1 MPRQED
7 EPIERIHINLFSA
20 DLEWLRANYRRE
32 ESVGVGKAVR
42 TIVRN
47 SVKRMQDLQAARQRS
62 IRPLEDS
69 ELEALESEAH
79 NHA

>member
-47 SVKRMQDLQAARQRS
+47 SVKRMQDLQASRHQH
-62 IRPLEDS
+62 IKPLEDG
-69 ELEALESEAH
+69 ELEAFEQEAH
-79 NHA
+79 Q

>member
-7 EPIERIHINLFSA
+7 EPIERIHINLFSS

-47 SVKRMQDLQAARQRS
+47 SVKRMQELQATRQRG
-62 IRPLEDS
+62 IRPLEDE

-79 NHA
+79 NV

>member
-47 SVKRMQDLQAARQRS
+47 SVKRMQELQASRQKP
-62 IRPLEDS
+62 IRPLDDE
-69 ELEALESEAH
+69 ELETLAEEAH
-79 NHA
+79 HA

>member
-20 DLEWLRANYRRE
+20 DLEWLRSNYRRE

-47 SVKRMQDLQAARQRS
+47 SVKRMQDLQASRQKP
-62 IRPLEDS
+62 IRPLDDD
-69 ELEALESEAH
+69 ELAALAEEAH
-79 NHA
+79 HA

>member
-20 DLEWLRANYRRE
+20 DLEWLRSNYRRE

-47 SVKRMQDLQAARQRS
+47 SVKRMQDLQASRQKP
-62 IRPLEDS
+62 IRPLDDDELAALAED
-69 ELEALESEAH
+69 AH
-79 NHA
+79 QQH

>member
-7 EPIERIHINLFSA
+7 EPIERIHINLFST
-20 DLEWLRANYRRE
+20 DLEWLRSNYRRE

-47 SVKRMQDLQAARQRS
+47 SVKRMQDLQASRQKP
-62 IRPLEDS
+62 IRPLDDE
-69 ELEALESEAH
+69 ELEALAEEAH

>member
-7 EPIERIHINLFSA
+7 EPIERIHIYLYSS
-20 DLEWLRANYRRE
+20 DLEWLRSNYRRE

-47 SVKRMQDLQAARQRS
+47 SVKRMQELQASRHNP
-62 IRPLEDS
+62 IRPLDDE
-69 ELEALESEAH
+69 ELGALEEEAH
-79 NHA
+79 S

>member
-47 SVKRMQDLQAARQRS
+47 SVKRMQELQASRH
-62 IRPLEDS
+62 RPIAPLADN
-69 ELEALESEAH
+69 ELEALEQEAH
-79 NHA
+79 NA